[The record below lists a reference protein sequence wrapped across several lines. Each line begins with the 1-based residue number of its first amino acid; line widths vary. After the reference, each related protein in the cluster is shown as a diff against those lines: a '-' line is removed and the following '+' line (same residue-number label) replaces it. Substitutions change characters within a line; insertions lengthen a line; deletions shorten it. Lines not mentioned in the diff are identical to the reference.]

1 MSPLFRKSP
10 EKRAA
15 QAAAQAEITRLK
27 ALGPDALAVLVAPAL
42 GTDGVAKGQSV
53 RVQQLVDDLMRDFP
67 GAGMVINLQ
76 LMAAVNAALERLHDA
91 ALVERISLQRSPV
104 YRITALGSQALAAGD
119 IEQRLRGRGP

>member
-67 GAGMVINLQ
+67 GAGMMINLQ